1 MLMKKLYL
9 LVIAL
14 LIANALISQSCLPEG
29 LNLYSQAEID
39 NFKSNYPN
47 CTQIEGHLEISG
59 SGITNLDSLHLI
71 TSVGGYL
78 DIYSI
83 PDLVSLDGLSAL
95 TTVGSGRFGIHG
107 SALTNLNGLDNLAS
121 VPGLRIEQN
130 PSLTSLQGLSSLTT
144 VNEGIYILDNPL
156 LESLNGLESITSVG
170 QGGTLIIEDNA
181 ILSSLSG
188 IDNIVFNPLYQVE
201 VWIRNNPLLS
211 VCEVESIC
219 KLLDDDGIIYLENN
233 AVGCTTMDEVISACG
248 TSVDE
253 LMPDQ
258 GISIYP
264 NPVSSW
270 LTVELSSDAQY
281 SSYLQLSS
289 LNGQEIEYVRL
300 NAQINKIDLSKLPAG
315 IYIVK
320 VWNDNTVRVQKVLVE

>member
-1 MLMKKLYL
+1 MKKLYTFL
-9 LVIAL
+9 FAL
-14 LIANALISQSCLPEG
+14 LFTNFLVSQSCLPDG
-29 LNLYSQAEID
+29 IYLASQAEVD
-39 NFKSNYPN
+39 NFKANYPN
-47 CTQIEGHLEISG
+47 CTEIEGYLEISG
-59 SGITNLDSLHLI
+59 SGITNLDSLHMI

-78 DIYSI
+78 DIYSV
-83 PDLVSLDGLSAL
+83 PDLFDISGLNSL
-95 TTVGSGRFGIHG
+95 TTVGSGRFGLHG
-107 SALTNLNGLDNLAS
+107 SALINLNGLENLAS
-121 VPGLRIEQN
+121 VPGLRIELN

-219 KLLDDDGIIYLENN
+219 KLLDDDGIIHLENN

-248 TSVDE
+248 TSVDRK
-253 LMPDQ
+253 
-258 GISIYP
+258 S
-264 NPVSSW
+264 V
-270 LTVELSSDAQY
+270 V
-281 SSYLQLSS
+281 
-289 LNGQEIEYVRL
+289 
-300 NAQINKIDLSKLPAG
+300 
-315 IYIVK
+315 
-320 VWNDNTVRVQKVLVE
+320 